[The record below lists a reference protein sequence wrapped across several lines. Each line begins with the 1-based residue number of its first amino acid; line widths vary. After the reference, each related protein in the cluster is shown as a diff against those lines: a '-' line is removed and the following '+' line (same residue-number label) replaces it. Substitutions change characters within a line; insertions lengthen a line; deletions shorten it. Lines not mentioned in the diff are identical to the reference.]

1 MATTAESTVSPSFKQ
16 RFLNLLAKPWSG
28 VAMLL
33 VFYLL
38 LLAVFAVLSPYFLT
52 VRNML
57 QIGLNVAYIGLMAAA
72 GTPLIVAGG
81 LDLSVAAIAGL
92 TGVMISLLVG
102 LGIPVWFAVLGA
114 LLIAAAIGVV
124 NGLFTTRMGLN
135 PLITTLGMMSIV
147 SGVALVLTGGLTRPL
162 MIDGFNWI
170 GNERA
175 AGIPI
180 PLIIMVVT
188 FLLLWVLMSKTRF
201 GRYIYAS
208 GGNPEAARLIGIPV
222 ERTVIILYV
231 VSALAGALAGTILG
245 AMLGAAGPNAAGSQL
260 LTVIAAIILGGTS
273 LSGGR
278 GSVWGTLLAVLILGT
293 LNNGLTLLNVSSFWQ
308 DVTRGVVLMLAVS
321 LDQLRNRALGE

>member
-1 MATTAESTVSPSFKQ
+1 MATTIETSAPSFKR
-16 RFLNLLAKPWSG
+16 RFMDLLGKPWSG

-38 LLAVFAVLSPYFLT
+38 LLAVFAVLSPFFLT

-72 GTPLIVAGG
+72 GTPLIIAGG

-102 LGIPVWFAVLGA
+102 LGVPVWIAVLLA
-114 LLIAAAIGVV
+114 MILAAAVGVV
-124 NGLFTTRMGLN
+124 NGLFTTRLRLN

-147 SGVALVLTGGLTRPL
+147 SGIALVLTGGLTRPL
-162 MIDGFNWI
+162 SIPSFNWI
-170 GNERA
+170 GTERLG
-175 AGIPI
+175 GIPI
-180 PLIIMVVT
+180 PLIIMVIT
-188 FLLLWVLMSKTRF
+188 FFALWILMTRTKF
-201 GRYIYAS
+201 GRFIYAA
-208 GGNPEAARLIGIPV
+208 GGNAEAARLIGIPV
-222 ERTVIILYV
+222 ERTVIVLYV
-231 VSALAGALAGTILG
+231 ISALAGALAGTILG
-245 AMLGAAGPNAAGSQL
+245 AMLGAAGPNAAGAQL

-273 LSGGR
+273 LNGGR

>member
-1 MATTAESTVSPSFKQ
+1 MATTTETATPSFKR
-16 RFLNLLAKPWSG
+16 RFMELLGRPWSG
-28 VAMLL
+28 VALLL

-38 LLAVFAVLSPYFLT
+38 LLAVFAVLSPFFLT

-72 GTPLIVAGG
+72 GTPLIIAGG

-92 TGVMISLLVG
+92 TGVMISLLFTAGV
-102 LGIPVWFAVLGA
+102 PVWIAVLIS
-114 LLIAAAIGVV
+114 LVLAAAIGMV
-124 NGLFTTRMGLN
+124 NGLFTTRLRLN
-135 PLITTLGMMSIV
+135 PLIVTLGMMSIV
-147 SGVALVLTGGLTRPL
+147 SGIALVLTGGLTRPL
-162 MIDGFNWI
+162 MIDGFNWV
-170 GNERA
+170 GNARA
-175 AGIPI
+175 LGIPI
-180 PLIIMVVT
+180 PLILMVLT
-188 FLLLWVLMSKTRF
+188 FFALWIVLTRTKF
-201 GRYIYAS
+201 GRFVYAS

-231 VSALAGALAGTILG
+231 VSALAGAVAGTILG

-273 LSGGR
+273 LNGGR

-321 LDQLRNRALGE
+321 LDQLRSRALGE